1 MLTTAVVRGPRR
13 QEALLAAVVHTILPP
28 FPPLPPVERTA
39 VTADV
44 VATVV
49 EQISAMPS
57 FLRVPYRGALVA
69 FDLLSVLRFG
79 RPFRGLDDR
88 HQRAWLETWGERGV
102 GPMRAVVKLV
112 RSCTLFAWFDHPRVG
127 SALDAAATH

>member
-1 MLTTAVVRGPRR
+1 MRDSRR
-13 QEALLAAVVHTILPP
+13 QEALLTAVVHSLLPP
-28 FPPLPPVERTA
+28 FPTLPPGERSA
-39 VTADV
+39 VAADV

-49 EQISAMPS
+49 DQITAMPG
-57 FLRVPYRGALVA
+57 FLRVPYRSALVA
-69 FDLLSVLRFG
+69 FDLLPVLRFG

-88 HQRAWLETWGERGV
+88 RQRAWLESWDERGV

-127 SALDAAATH
+127 SALDAATTR